1 MSEQE
6 RQEKIH
12 NLSVGLGL
20 LALYEDAGAMVFAD
34 GGEISVSVKDI
45 PIGEGVK
52 DVLRE
57 LGWEY
62 DQAIW
67 CWVYPT
73 E

>member
-1 MSEQE
+1 M
-6 RQEKIH
+6 
-12 NLSVGLGL
+12 